1 MCCFL
6 RWALVD
12 CWQRRDIRKALR
24 ENRSADD
31 FIEMYQRVANTH
43 TKTKYVHL
51 FISGLQASIYSGEV
65 SVANPMWT
73 FELSRVC
80 AIYITNDWW
89 QNIYLLMIYEII
101 PKSFKSRVYEFTVH
115 TARSLDKD
123 VALANTLL
131 SRLVTFNSA
140 IFASVQ
146 VGDASP
152 KIQSSSWDS
161 LVNCWWLINQSA
173 ICLKMVDTCNRL
185 QSLQCRQLSNSL
197 HRVSYLKLDSLPTL
211 SENCS

>member
-1 MCCFL
+1 MQVL
-6 RWALVD
+6 QWRGV
-12 CWQRRDIRKALR
+12 IGKSKNRKWNSS
-24 ENRSADD
+24 E
-31 FIEMYQRVANTH
+31 
-43 TKTKYVHL
+43 
-51 FISGLQASIYSGEV
+51 
-65 SVANPMWT
+65 
-73 FELSRVC
+73 VC
-80 AIYITNDWW
+80 AIYIANDWW
-89 QNIYLLMIYEII
+89 QNIYLLMILYQTE
-101 PKSFKSRVYEFTVH
+101 SCKSRVYEFTVH
-115 TARSLDKD
+115 TARSVDKD

>member
-1 MCCFL
+1 MKFIWGVCNLHCKWL
-6 RWALVD
+6 MTKYL
-12 CWQRRDIRKALR
+12 
-24 ENRSADD
+24 SSDD
-31 FIEMYQRVANTH
+31 FIPE
-43 TKTKYVHL
+43 
-51 FISGLQASIYSGEV
+51 S
-65 SVANPMWT
+65 
-73 FELSRVC
+73 C
-80 AIYITNDWW
+80 
-89 QNIYLLMIYEII
+89 
-101 PKSFKSRVYEFTVH
+101 KSWIYEFTVH
-115 TARSLDKD
+115 TARSVDKD